1 MVTPARPA
9 SAARTLPCGTVL
21 PSEPP
26 VNAAR
31 PDAARPVPPLWGPV
45 AMLGATQ
52 IIAWGTLTYGIAVL
66 APSISAE
73 LDIGISAVFGAF
85 SLGLGF
91 SGLAAPAVGRAIDRM
106 GGGRVMAGGSLLAAL
121 SMALVALSEGPLL
134 FFLGWIIAG
143 LAMAANL
150 YDASFAALSQFAGNR
165 YRQALTV
172 LTLMGGLASTV
183 FWPLSWWIEGLAG
196 WRAAFWV
203 FAALHLLLC
212 LPLHLLLPKPQVEP
226 RLAEGASASAAGAA
240 QRRQLLWL
248 AAAFTLAAFVVSG
261 MAAHVVG
268 ALRASGL
275 EAATAI
281 AAASLIGPMQ
291 VVGRILE
298 FTFARNLPAVRVGLA
313 SLVTMLAAMLLL
325 AAAGVAPALAFA
337 CACTYGLANG
347 VLSIVRGT
355 VPAELFG
362 REAYGSLMG
371 RLAQPAFFAKAVAP
385 LAVALLIGAD
395 EAYGSMAV
403 LFAVLMG
410 AAIAAYLMATKRRA

>member
-1 MVTPARPA
+1 
-9 SAARTLPCGTVL
+9 
-21 PSEPP
+21 
-26 VNAAR
+26 
-31 PDAARPVPPLWGPV
+31 
-45 AMLGATQ
+45 MLGTTQ
-52 IIAWGTLTYGIAVL
+52 IIAWGSLTYGIAVL
-66 APSISAE
+66 APAISAE
-73 LDIGISAVFGAF
+73 LDMSTGMVFGAF

-91 SGLAAPAVGRAIDRM
+91 SGLAAPAVGRAIDRI

-226 RLAEGASASAAGAA
+226 PLAAAAPTSATTTSAE

-248 AAAFTLAAFVVSG
+248 ATAFTLAAFVVSG

-268 ALRASGL
+268 ALRAGGL

-313 SLVTMLAAMLLL
+313 SLVTMLAAMVLL

-337 CACTYGLANG
+337 CAGTYGLANG

-403 LFAVLMG
+403 LFAVLMVG
-410 AAIAAYLMATKRRA
+410 AIFAYVVATRRHT

>member
-1 MVTPARPA
+1 MPVSPA
-9 SAARTLPCGTVL
+9 
-21 PSEPP
+21 PP
-26 VNAAR
+26 PR
-31 PDAARPVPPLWGPV
+31 SPGDKTPLWGPV
-45 AMLGATQ
+45 AMLGTTQ
-52 IIAWGTLTYGIAVL
+52 IIAWGSLTYGIAVL
-66 APSISAE
+66 APAISAE
-73 LDIGISAVFGAF
+73 LEMSTGMVFGAF

-91 SGLAAPAVGRAIDRM
+91 SGLAAPAVGRAIDRI

-121 SMALVALSEGPLL
+121 SMALLALSEGPLL

-165 YRQALTV
+165 YRQALTA

-212 LPLHLLLPKPQVEP
+212 LPLHLLLPKPLVEP
-226 RLAEGASASAAGAA
+226 KAAEAPPVSAATSAA

-248 AAAFTLAAFVVSG
+248 ATAFTLAAFVVSG

-298 FTFARNLPAVRVGLA
+298 FSFARNLPAVRVGLA
-313 SLVTMLAAMLLL
+313 SLITMLLAMLLL
-325 AAAGVAPALAFA
+325 AGAGVAPMLAFA
-337 CACTYGLANG
+337 CACIYGLANG

-362 REAYGSLMG
+362 RAAYGSLMG
-371 RLAQPAFFAKAVAP
+371 QLAQPAFFAKAVAP
-385 LAVALLIGAD
+385 LAVALLIGTD
-395 EAYGSMAV
+395 EAYVSMAM
-403 LFAVLMG
+403 LFAVMMAG
-410 AAIAAYLMATKRRA
+410 AVFAYVVATRRHT

>member
-1 MVTPARPA
+1 MTASGPPSPATA
-9 SAARTLPCGTVL
+9 
-21 PSEPP
+21 
-26 VNAAR
+26 
-31 PDAARPVPPLWGPV
+31 LWRHV
-45 AMLGATQ
+45 VMLGITQ

-66 APSISAE
+66 APAISAE
-73 LDIGISAVFGAF
+73 LGMSTSTVFAAF

-91 SGLAAPAVGRAIDRM
+91 SGLAAPAVGRAIDRQ

-121 SMALVALSEGPLL
+121 AMALVALSDGPLL

-150 YDASFAALSQFAGNR
+150 YDASFAALSQFAGAR
-165 YRQALTV
+165 YRQALTA

-183 FWPLSWWIEGLAG
+183 FWPLSWWIDEFAG

-203 FAALHLLLC
+203 FALLHLLLC
-212 LPLHLLLPKPQVEP
+212 LPLHLLLPRPGPAP
-226 RLAEGASASAAGAA
+226 RPVAPAPASGEADTA

-248 AAAFTLAAFVVSG
+248 ATAFTLAAFVVSG

-275 EAATAI
+275 ETATAI

-291 VVGRILE
+291 VLGRILE
-298 FTFARNLPAVRVGLA
+298 FTFARNLPAVRVGLV
-313 SLVTMLAAMLLL
+313 SLLTMALAMLLL
-325 AAAGVAPALAFA
+325 LLAGAAPLLAFA
-337 CACTYGLANG
+337 AACAYGLANG

-385 LAVALLIGAD
+385 LAVALLIGAH
-395 EAYGSMAV
+395 EAYGRMAL
-403 LFAVLMG
+403 LFVVLMAG
-410 AAIAAYLMATKRRA
+410 AVAAYGVATRRRP

>member
-1 MVTPARPA
+1 M
-9 SAARTLPCGTVL
+9 
-21 PSEPP
+21 
-26 VNAAR
+26 
-31 PDAARPVPPLWGPV
+31 WGPV
-45 AMLGATQ
+45 AMLGTTQ
-52 IIAWGTLTYGIAVL
+52 IIAWGSLTYGIAVL
-66 APSISAE
+66 APAISAE
-73 LDIGISAVFGAF
+73 LAMSTGKVFGAF

-91 SGLAAPAVGRAIDRM
+91 SGLAAPAVGRAIDRI

-121 SMALVALSEGPLL
+121 AMALVALSGGPLL
-134 FFLGWIIAG
+134 FFLGWIVAG

-165 YRQALTV
+165 YRQALTA
-172 LTLMGGLASTV
+172 LTLMGGLASTA

-203 FAALHLLLC
+203 FAALHLMVC
-212 LPLHLLLPKPQVEP
+212 LPLHLLLPKRRIEAGPPEVAP
-226 RLAEGASASAAGAA
+226 TPAAAGFV

-248 AAAFTLAAFVVSG
+248 ATAFTLAAFVVSG

-275 EAATAI
+275 ETAMAI

-291 VVGRILE
+291 VAGRILE

-313 SLVTMLAAMLLL
+313 SLVTMLLAMLLL

-395 EAYGSMAV
+395 EAYGGMAV
-403 LFAVLMG
+403 LFAVLMA
-410 AAIAAYLMATKRRA
+410 AAIATYLMATKRRT